1 MTAHESEPAETV
13 GWNSGL
19 VRRSREIRLALGC
32 LVIGMSV
39 VGLTVFWARAVTGG
53 GLDIGAHY
61 LITNWIMEHW
71 NLPSTDPALQG
82 FSDYPAGSHFLA
94 AVIGKVVGSPILGLQ
109 LAAFGAI
116 TTVWLAT
123 ASILAMYPRTKRYL
137 ALGFLALLI
146 LLNSPVGP
154 FSAQGFGFEL
164 VTNYFYSQAV
174 GQALFAIAALWVVFA
189 IREQKSYFSSAVP
202 VAVAAVMSSAVHVV
216 TSLELLALLGLL
228 SLRELWTSPALRE
241 GFPRLRRRS
250 LSYSVVGALLLPLFT
265 LIIVVMLPGVRYQ
278 AGAAADDGYLELPYL
293 PTPGW
298 VGALAFLVLVISAV
312 LVATAKH
319 HGEAS
324 SKRVTVGIAILGA
337 SIALP
342 AFALWCDFEF
352 VGGAGPYAVKK
363 MGYGL
368 ATALALQIC
377 AFSVLLIP
385 AFRER
390 TPRHSA
396 VALIPFTAI
405 AVSLVTGIAMWS
417 VYSENVQ
424 RRTSELVLMEEA
436 FANNAAALESP
447 PGTLDIALDLS
458 KQPGSFWGGT
468 IDYLFTVSALH
479 GIERGGRIAEAG
491 APGLTSVFFVA
502 PQFVAEPRLNKVMTR
517 RGSQVDIAA
526 CRVAPP
532 VNGFVVLWADCLVD
546 RGKNLYV
553 DGPGKAQN

>member
-1 MTAHESEPAETV
+1 M
-13 GWNSGL
+13 
-19 VRRSREIRLALGC
+19 SR
-32 LVIGMSV
+32 
-39 VGLTVFWARAVTGG
+39 
-53 GLDIGAHY
+53 IGA
-61 LITNWIMEHW
+61 
-71 NLPSTDPALQG
+71 
-82 FSDYPAGSHFLA
+82 
-94 AVIGKVVGSPILGLQ
+94 K
-109 LAAFGAI
+109 AI
-116 TTVWLAT
+116 TLPKGV
-123 ASILAMYPRTKRYL
+123 SV
-137 ALGFLALLI
+137 
-146 LLNSPVGP
+146 SV
-154 FSAQGFGFEL
+154 
-164 VTNYFYSQAV
+164 
-174 GQALFAIAALWVVFA
+174 
-189 IREQKSYFSSAVP
+189 QK
-202 VAVAAVMSSAVHVV
+202 
-216 TSLELLALLGLL
+216 
-228 SLRELWTSPALRE
+228 
-241 GFPRLRRRS
+241 
-250 LSYSVVGALLLPLFT
+250 SVVGALLLPLFT

-278 AGAAADDGYLELPYL
+278 GGAAADDGYLELPYL

-468 IDYLFTVSALH
+468 IDYLFTVSARKRPNRKSLTAREPLPACS
-479 GIERGGRIAEAG
+479 IPRLAS
-491 APGLTSVFFVA
+491 PWCWVTNLTTSVPAVLA
-502 PQFVAEPRLNKVMTR
+502 PTSAIRP
-517 RGSQVDIAA
+517 
-526 CRVAPP
+526 
-532 VNGFVVLWADCLVD
+532 
-546 RGKNLYV
+546 
-553 DGPGKAQN
+553 